1 MKTNER
7 VASRSDI
14 IQRLSALAAAF
25 TESEIPFRSEL
36 EVQKVISEMLSDSLQ
51 AMQWVVAIESEFDIE
66 FDDEEI
72 SVEFFGELSH
82 IVRLVERSLCPGT
95 G

>member
-1 MKTNER
+1 
-7 VASRSDI
+7 
-14 IQRLSALAAAF
+14 
-25 TESEIPFRSEL
+25 
-36 EVQKVISEMLSDSLQ
+36 MLSDSLQ